1 MNEMNETLL
10 TETQSTT
17 DSTPSKSKTRF
28 SHTSELQLE
37 YLVQWLE
44 QPGNFDLLVR
54 PTRDQVAENANAT
67 TKRLK
72 KTDGYKSL
80 AQFMNHK
87 AHTQWTEKMAC
98 SRYKSFMATY
108 YRAKRQRPLHLPPLY
123 KRVDALARG
132 EYVSSSPRVV
142 LSEMQPP
149 TYQLREMAK
158 LEKAPLKTSEDGY
171 EAHTSSVLSMQPES
185 ITPLSEKAPS
195 KTPSEVGAKDS
206 ELGAK
211 EPSLPTS
218 MTDAMPLN
226 EKVLWLES
234 QRLAVK
240 QQELELKQ
248 LKQTQRVEMIVK
260 LAAAGKSAEEVR
272 EYLAVMDQFI
282 E

>member
-1 MNEMNETLL
+1 MNMNEMNETML
-10 TETQSTT
+10 TEAQSSPTP
-17 DSTPSKSKTRF
+17 STPQSSKTKTRF

-44 QPGNFDLLVR
+44 QPGNFDLLAR
-54 PTRDQVAENANAT
+54 PTRDQVAENANTT

-80 AQFMNHK
+80 AQYMNHK

-123 KRVDALARG
+123 KRVDTLARG
-132 EYVSSSPRVV
+132 EYVSLTPTRVV
-142 LSEMQPP
+142 LAEMQAPSF
-149 TYQLREMAK
+149 QMREMPK
-158 LEKAPLKTSEDGY
+158 LEKAPLKTSEGGY
-171 EAHTSSVLSMQPES
+171 EAHSSSVLNMQTES
-185 ITPLSEKAPS
+185 IPPLSEKAPS
-195 KTPSEVGAKDS
+195 KTPSELGVKDS

-211 EPSLPTS
+211 ESSLPTS

-248 LKQTQRVEMIVK
+248 MKQTQRVEMIVK
-260 LAAAGKSAEEVR
+260 LAAAGKSAEE
-272 EYLAVMDQFI
+272 
-282 E
+282 